1 MLDAPAYL
9 TPIFTDHCAHPLL
22 QLSQHP
28 DDRAAGESPAHY
40 AQRIQSMERTC
51 GSCEL
56 RRRSPGRS
64 GSDTVLQVGD
74 LLLTKE
80 LLNAAD
86 IGTKQPS
93 VGQSLRSDRVP

>member
-1 MLDAPAYL
+1 M
-9 TPIFTDHCAHPLL
+9 
-22 QLSQHP
+22 
-28 DDRAAGESPAHY
+28 
-40 AQRIQSMERTC
+40 
-51 GSCEL
+51 